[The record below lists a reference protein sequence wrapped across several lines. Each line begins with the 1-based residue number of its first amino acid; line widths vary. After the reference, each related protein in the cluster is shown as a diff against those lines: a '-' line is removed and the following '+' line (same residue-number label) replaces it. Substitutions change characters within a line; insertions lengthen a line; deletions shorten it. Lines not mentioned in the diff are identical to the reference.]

1 MKKETNNQLILVG
14 RLNVKGIDQIKRVY
28 DPTGLAPTL
37 TVMQGGNLQPKI
49 IIGMVHKVKKESEEL
64 KGGHYEKI

>member
-1 MKKETNNQLILVG
+1 MKKGTNNQLILVG

-37 TVMQGGNLQPKI
+37 TVMQGVIYNLK
-49 IIGMVHKVKKESEEL
+49 S
-64 KGGHYEKI
+64 